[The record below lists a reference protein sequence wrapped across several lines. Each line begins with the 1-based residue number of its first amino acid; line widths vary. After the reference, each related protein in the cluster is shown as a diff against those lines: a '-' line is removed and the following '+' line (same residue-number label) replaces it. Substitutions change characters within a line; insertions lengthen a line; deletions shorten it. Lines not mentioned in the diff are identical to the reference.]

1 MHPSNVIDSLVCQAL
16 CSLLTQGGRA
26 EQSASNAFLVLGSV
40 HARKRGHKKL
50 GLVSLDITGIG
61 LCAGSAR
68 TYIMAGLARRLG
80 LKYAQ
85 EDFVRN

>member
-1 MHPSNVIDSLVCQAL
+1 MSS
-16 CSLLTQGGRA
+16 SLLLADTGREGG
-26 EQSASNAFLVLGSV
+26 QSASNAFLVLGSV